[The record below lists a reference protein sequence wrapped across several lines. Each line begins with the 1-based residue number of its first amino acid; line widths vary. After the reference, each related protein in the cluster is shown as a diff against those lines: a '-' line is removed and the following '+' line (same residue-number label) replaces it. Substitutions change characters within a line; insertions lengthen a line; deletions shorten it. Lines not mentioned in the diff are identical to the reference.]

1 MSAWWHVALVVALLL
16 TTQVTVAG
24 ETKFSLE
31 LTAADTLTSYSDD
44 AAWGW
49 WNQDKYSS
57 WLAESEDETQLVEGR
72 LLFVGDTYTVFFA
85 AERYPTLQASGLH
98 AGTAQQH
105 GLTTKLEVY
114 DLVIAQWFRG
124 SGRTGIFPWAGLTR
138 MRIREIRTTYNV
150 QDLSPVESED
160 LAKSYLWG
168 VAAGADGELWI
179 NNRFG
184 ISGRVL
190 LRWAKGDRKG
200 TQHVEAEEGED
211 DFIPVDFSDSTKRAM
226 YGADLGLRMVAYR
239 GIELE
244 GGWRYRD
251 WQHDSGLA
259 SFSGPYLRL
268 RVHF

>member
-1 MSAWWHVALVVALLL
+1 LYAALAVALILAS
-16 TTQVTVAG
+16 QAAVAG

-31 LTAADTLTSYSDD
+31 LTAADTSISYADD
-44 AAWGW
+44 AAWW
-49 WNQDKYSS
+49 WWKPEKYNS

-85 AERYPTLQASGLH
+85 AERYPTLEASGLH
-98 AGTAQQH
+98 ASTGQQH
-105 GLTTKLEVY
+105 ALTTKLEVY
-114 DLVIAQWFRG
+114 DLVIAQWFKG
-124 SGRTGIFPWAGLTR
+124 SGRTGLFPWAGLTR
-138 MRIREIRTTYNV
+138 MRIRETRIYSAD
-150 QDLSPVESED
+150 QGDLPD
-160 LAKSYLWG
+160 DAKSYLWG

-179 NNRFG
+179 NHRVG

-190 LRWAKGDRKG
+190 LRWAWGDREG
-200 TQHVEAEEGED
+200 TQHTEAAEGEG
-211 DFIPVDFSDSTKRAM
+211 DFIAVDFSDSTERAM

-239 GIELE
+239 GVELE

-251 WQHDSGLA
+251 WQHDRGPA